1 MKKVAGLF
9 LIFIFVLSVLPALAA
24 EKIVQMTVPGCYS

>member
-1 MKKVAGLF
+1 MKKIAGFF
-9 LIFIFVLSVLPALAA
+9 LIFIFALSVLPAFAA

>member
-9 LIFIFVLSVLPALAA
+9 LIFIFVLSVLPAFAV